1 MAEREREWTA
11 VKTQQALELERV
23 RGELEEFTT
32 QCQLLRDSSEQVN
45 LHNACVCYAVCC
57 GELRTVCEV

>member
-1 MAEREREWTA
+1 MLAEREREWTA

-23 RGELEEFTT
+23 RGELEESST

-45 LHNACVCYAVCC
+45 SLS
-57 GELRTVCEV
+57 LRIHD